1 MKIYFVTVGNMSIN
15 VFNDMYIFPNKEYIL
30 SLYDTDKIL
39 FESEIQK
46 IKTKMLVNW
55 RGLYV

>member
-1 MKIYFVTVGNMSIN
+1 MKRYFVTVGN
-15 VFNDMYIFPNKEYIL
+15 MYIFPNKEYIL

-46 IKTKMLVNW
+46 IKTKILVDK
-55 RGLYV
+55 

>member
-1 MKIYFVTVGNMSIN
+1 MKRYFVTVGNMNIN
-15 VFNDMYIFPNKEYIL
+15 VFSDMYIFPNKEYIL
-30 SLYDTDKIL
+30 SLYDTDKSL

-55 RGLYV
+55 RGLYA

>member
-1 MKIYFVTVGNMSIN
+1 MKRYFVTVGNMSIN

-30 SLYDTDKIL
+30 SLYDTDKAL

-46 IKTKMLVNW
+46 IKTKILINK
-55 RGLYV
+55 